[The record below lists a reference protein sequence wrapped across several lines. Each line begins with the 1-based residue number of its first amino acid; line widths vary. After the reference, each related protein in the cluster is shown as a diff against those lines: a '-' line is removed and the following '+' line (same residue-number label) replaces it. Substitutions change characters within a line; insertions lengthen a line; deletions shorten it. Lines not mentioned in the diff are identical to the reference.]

1 MSLKVLA
8 DKPAI
13 TASRKELDA
22 MGASALD
29 GALSAL
35 IHRLHLSRGVHM
47 GDQLKSWDVL
57 QTVKFLNQHI
67 KKSDAVLDI
76 GCYASEITSSLFQI
90 GYTNLTGA
98 DLNPNLGKM
107 PHQGKIK
114 YQVTDFMRTPF
125 AADSFDAVTS
135 ISVIEHGFSP
145 EALLTEMSRILKSGG
160 YFISSFDYWPEK
172 IDTQDTKFFGMDWK
186 IFSEREVAAFVKMS
200 ADFGFKPVGELAFSG
215 KERPIECGGREYTF
229 GWLALVKV

>member
-8 DKPAI
+8 AKPAI
-13 TASRKELDA
+13 AASRQELDA

-35 IHRLHLSRGVHM
+35 VHRLRLSRGVHM
-47 GDQLKSWDVL
+47 GDQVKSWDVL
-57 QTVKFLNQHI
+57 QTVKFLNQNI

-114 YQVTDFMRTPF
+114 YQVTDFMHTPF
-125 AADSFDAVTS
+125 AAGSFDAVTS
-135 ISVIEHGFSP
+135 ISVIEHGFNP
-145 EALLTEMSRILKSGG
+145 EALLVEMSRILKSGG
-160 YFISSFDYWPEK
+160 YFVSSFDYWPEK
-172 IDTQDTKFFGMDWK
+172 IDTRDTKFFGMDWK
-186 IFSEREVAAFVKMS
+186 IFSEQEVAAFVKMS

-215 KERPIECGGREYTF
+215 KERPIECGGRQYTF
-229 GWLALVKV
+229 AWLALVKV